1 MNLLN
6 KNEINSNATKKT
18 SKRTTKAIISTKGIM
33 NAQTA
38 VPQRQETSCEKK
50 T

>member
-18 SKRTTKAIISTKGIM
+18 SKRMAKAIISTKGIM
-33 NAQTA
+33 NAQIA
-38 VPQRQETSCEKK
+38 VTQCQETLGEKK